1 MQVLNLTGKSPSLT
15 GVMAGH
21 AYPDTSRTAAAL
33 AADGRRLWRE
43 PLCPIRA
50 AVLTAQAHAW
60 ASWRE
65 RHFVLLDVLDPDRE
79 EKGAAL
85 RASGFCPIV

>member
-1 MQVLNLTGKSPSLT
+1 MQILDLSGKPPSLA

-21 AYPDTSRTAAAL
+21 AYPDITRTAAAL
-33 AADGRRLWRE
+33 ADGRKLWRE
-43 PLCPIRA
+43 PVCPIRA

-65 RHFVLLDVLDPDRE
+65 RHFVLLDILDPLRD

-85 RASGFCPIV
+85 RASGFHPIV